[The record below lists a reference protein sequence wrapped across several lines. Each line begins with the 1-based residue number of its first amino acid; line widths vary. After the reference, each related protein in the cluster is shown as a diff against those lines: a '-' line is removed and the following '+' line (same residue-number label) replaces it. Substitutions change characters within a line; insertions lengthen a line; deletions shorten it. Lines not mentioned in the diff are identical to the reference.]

1 MQNKYIID
9 IVTPYNLDEFAKLV
23 KDYIKVSDIVCLKG
37 ELGVGKTTFV
47 KAFLKNY
54 NFYNVSSPTFSII
67 NEYKLKDFDVL
78 HVDFYRVENVKSFI
92 DYIKEKQ
99 SESITF
105 VEWPKEIECTKTLS
119 IKDVGKDRRLFKLC
133 L

>member
-9 IVTPYNLDEFAKLV
+9 IITLDNLDEFVNLV
-23 KDYIKVSDIVCLKG
+23 KDYMKVSDIVCLEG
-37 ELGVGKTTFV
+37 DLGSGKTTFV
-47 KAFLKNY
+47 KAFLKSY
-54 NFYNVSSPTFSII
+54 NFYDVSSPTFSII

-105 VEWPKEIECTKTLS
+105 AEWPKEIECTKKLS
-119 IKDVGKDRRLFKLC
+119 IKDIGQNKRLFKLC

>member
-9 IVTPYNLDEFAKLV
+9 IVTPDDLDEFVNLV
-23 KDYIKVSDIVCLKG
+23 KDYIKVSDIVCLEG
-37 ELGVGKTTFV
+37 ELGTGKTTFV
-47 KAFLKNY
+47 KAFLKSY

-67 NEYKLKDFDVL
+67 NEYKLKDFEVL
-78 HVDFYRVENVKSFI
+78 HVDFYRIENVKSFI

-99 SESITF
+99 NESITF
-105 VEWPKEIECTKTLS
+105 IEWPKEIECTKTLS
-119 IKDVGKDRRLFKLC
+119 IKDVGKNRRLFKLC

>member
-1 MQNKYIID
+1 MQSKYIID
-9 IVTPYNLDEFAKLV
+9 IVTPDNLDEFVNLV
-23 KDYIKVSDIVCLKG
+23 KDYIKVSDIVCLEG
-37 ELGVGKTTFV
+37 ELGAGKTTFV
-47 KAFLKNY
+47 KAFLKSY

-99 SESITF
+99 NESITF

-119 IKDVGKDRRLFKLC
+119 IKDVGKNRRLFKLC

>member
-1 MQNKYIID
+1 MQSKYIID
-9 IVTPYNLDEFAKLV
+9 IVTQDNLDEFVNLV
-23 KDYIKVSDIVCLKG
+23 KDYIKVSDMVCLEG
-37 ELGVGKTTFV
+37 ELGAGKTTFV
-47 KAFLKNY
+47 KAFLKSY
-54 NFYNVSSPTFSII
+54 NFHNVSSPTFSII

-78 HVDFYRVENVKSFI
+78 HIDFYRVENVKSFI

-119 IKDVGKDRRLFKLC
+119 IKDVGKNRRLFKLC

>member
-9 IVTPYNLDEFAKLV
+9 IIAPDNLDEFVNLI
-23 KDYIKVSDIVCLKG
+23 KDYIKVSDIVCLEG
-37 ELGVGKTTFV
+37 DLGSGKTTFV
-47 KAFLKNY
+47 KAFLKSY
-54 NFYNVSSPTFSII
+54 NFHDVSSPTFSII

-78 HVDFYRVENVKSFI
+78 HVDFCRIENVKSFI

-105 VEWPKEIECTKTLS
+105 VEWPKEIECTKKLS
-119 IKDVGKDRRLFKLC
+119 IKDIGKNRRLFKLC

>member
-1 MQNKYIID
+1 MQSKYIID
-9 IVTPYNLDEFAKLV
+9 IVTPDNLDKFVNLV
-23 KDYIKVSDIVCLKG
+23 KDYIKVSDIVCLEG
-37 ELGVGKTTFV
+37 ELGAGKTTFV
-47 KAFLKNY
+47 KAFLKSY

-119 IKDVGKDRRLFKLC
+119 IKDVGKNRRLFKLC